1 MNLQKYRTYLKY
13 YPLTVLVIVAVTTL
27 CLIPISDPPMKD
39 VPFIDKW
46 THIVLFGGIALVL
59 FFELFL
65 NGRKCLLHLTPFI
78 AGAYGGLIELAQANL
93 TTYRSGEWLDFWA
106 DLTGA
111 VLAYLL
117 GVLVLKFCRSQQH
130 AQ

>member
-1 MNLQKYRTYLKY
+1 MKKWHRY
-13 YPLTVLVIVAVTTL
+13 YPLSVLVILAVTTL
-27 CLIPISDPPMKD
+27 CLIPISDLPMKD

-59 FFELFL
+59 FFELFM
-65 NGRKCLLHLTPFI
+65 NGRKCLLHAPPLL

-111 VLAYLL
+111 FLAYLL
-117 GVLVLKFCRSQQH
+117 GVMLLKYNRCSSHGQ
-130 AQ
+130 